1 MSEQR
6 EYDFLEEPAQEEE
19 QPAIEAEA
27 AAEVQPETVETPE
40 QPASEVP
47 TTPEP
52 REEHV
57 PLAALKAER
66 EKRQRYEAELAEL
79 RRMQQEQQFDP
90 SVFYQDPGAIQQ
102 YVDHR
107 LSSELA
113 KTRIGISRS
122 MVAAAHPDYEEME
135 ELFVQAAMQ
144 NPALRDEMLRAE
156 NPALYAYQTAKSLQ
170 LIREAQSGELEKRIY
185 AQAEAKIRAEL
196 SAKAT
201 PAVPPDLSNSR
212 SAPASEG
219 VPDDSLESILQ
230 SRKR

>member
-1 MSEQR
+1 MSEQGD
-6 EYDFLEEPAQEEE
+6 YDFLQEPEQEQE
-19 QPAIEAEA
+19 QPAVEAEQV
-27 AAEVQPETVETPE
+27 AEVQPETVENTQTE
-40 QPASEVP
+40 AP
-47 TTPEP
+47 TAPEP

-90 SVFYQDPGAIQQ
+90 SVFYQDPSAIQQ

-113 KTRIGISRS
+113 KTRVGISRS
-122 MVAAAHPDYEEME
+122 MVAAAHPDYEQME

-156 NPALYAYQTAKSLQ
+156 NPAMYAYQTAKSMQ
-170 LIREAQSGELEKRIY
+170 LVREAQTGDLEKRIR
-185 AQAEAKIRAEL
+185 AEVEAKLRAEM
-196 SAKAT
+196 SARST
-201 PAVPPDLSNSR
+201 PSVPPDLSNSR

-219 VPDDSLESILQ
+219 VPDDSLESILK